1 MPGTARKK
9 SDSGIKH
16 VMLRGSDRKLI
27 FQEDSDCAAGMG
39 FVETWRTGMSCRQ
52 NVAMR

>member
-1 MPGTARKK
+1 MPRTARKK

-16 VMLRGSDRKLI
+16 VMLRGPDRKLI

-39 FVETWRTGMSCRQ
+39 CVETWRTGMS
-52 NVAMR
+52 